1 MLFRILLACLLFT
14 AGAAGTSGEVYGSG
28 HNKGWLPEISFV
40 EFPSLDIE
48 QQPPGFLTIKGK
60 LKLPVRYKW
69 KNKCFKPKK
78 HLSAVVILH
87 GSAGIDFRGEFY
99 ARALNAAGI
108 ATLEIDMWEAR
119 GLSGGGDRPQIPLF
133 TYPDA
138 FAALTFLSGHPN
150 IDPERIG
157 VMGFS
162 WGGAVSMASATS
174 LYASQFGG
182 GLRFAAHVAHYP
194 ICYAYNSPVPGSE
207 FSNLTGAPILVQIGE
222 EDDYDHGSGPC
233 QALKYSLLP
242 EEQELLNVN
251 AYEGTYHAWD
261 RLQVPVTVDDPFAH
275 RGAGGPVEMIPDVV
289 QAYKARK
296 NVVGFFLLNL

>member
-222 EDDYDHGSGPC
+222 EDDYDNGSGPC
-233 QALKYSLLP
+233 QALKYILLP